1 MSGNGHGGTITLRL
15 YGALRQAAGGREVQV
30 AAGEAT
36 LGEVLHRFTTDH
48 APHASDML
56 FDREGNLW
64 RSLILLLNE
73 EPADDG
79 PQTRVQA
86 GDVVSVLLPLA
97 GG

>member
-1 MSGNGHGGTITLRL
+1 MTAKNGTVTLRL
-15 YGALRQAAGGREVQV
+15 YGALRQAAGGREVELEC
-30 AAGEAT
+30 AEAT
-36 LGEVLHRFTTDH
+36 VGELLTRFTQEK
-48 APHASDML
+48 APRASEML

-73 EPADDG
+73 EPA
-79 PQTRVQA
+79 PERQQTRVRA